1 MKPRRPQ
8 ARSGRDQHRDWLAL
22 VDAQGPFLAI
32 PPLTRVWPQG
42 MPPLDAA
49 AKTALGDAKPAFD
62 AAWDRWDRQ
71 RDAEGA
77 VAAYR
82 TARDE
87 WIGVVLR
94 DVLGLAPLWV
104 PDDQVIHSAAVSSP
118 DTRVQAVASGT
129 IRHDERIGAL
139 VWVIDPV
146 SSLHDQGT
154 DGWAAS
160 PVDRMEAMLRAGHL
174 PIGVVTDGR
183 WWAIVSA
190 TPAGLAASGVFD
202 AQTWIEEPGTRN
214 ALVALLSVAHLVGG
228 REDERLPALFAESV
242 LAAEEITE
250 ALGVQVRKAVELV
263 VQAFADAA
271 GEARERGEPDP
282 LPDDGEVIYEAVVTV
297 LMRIVFL
304 LFAQERDL
312 LPQGELFA
320 SGYGLVGQLD
330 ALDERL
336 RHEDE
341 TALDA
346 THLTWHRLLA
356 TSQALYRGASFED
369 MRLPAY
375 GGSLFDPDR
384 FPFLQAVT
392 ERGTLALAVSD
403 LVMLKVLEAMQT
415 ARGKG
420 QDARRISF
428 RDIDVEQIGYIYEG
442 LLGYSCQR
450 APVTTVG
457 LIGGD
462 GAEPEIPLD
471 TLDELVETTGSD
483 ASMAEAIIEWAK
495 QDQPASKPPTKA
507 ALVKAM
513 AAGDTMEDAERALL
527 AVTRDRELR
536 DRLRPWIGVIR
547 RDLRGRPVV
556 IQAGGLVVVE
566 TPSRKNAGAH
576 YTPRDLAEDV
586 VRHALNPLVYHPG
599 PHQTDDRSAW
609 RLRSSDELLD
619 LKVADVACG
628 SGAFLVAAA
637 RFLSARLVETWRA
650 EGSALGTPH
659 DQEIRAIREVVAQ
672 CLYGADINAMAVE
685 MCKLSL
691 WLVSLDRDLPFSF
704 VDDKLLHG
712 NSLLG
717 LTSLAQL
724 EALQITPSSQPSQ
737 GRFDF
742 SGDALVERL
751 DVGQHIQR
759 AIRVRQRLASEI
771 DETDPQRT
779 AHAKRRQL
787 AEVAEL
793 TGQLRRV
800 ADGVIAA
807 GLPLG
812 GRPGKA
818 LDGAYADLRVA
829 VGSALPVDPDQA
841 DWTMLDNLAATGL
854 TPTVTTDY
862 ARWQPLH
869 WPLEVP
875 DVMERGGF
883 DAIVGNPPFL
893 GGKKV
898 SGAVGSNLREW
909 FVNVLADGAKGNAD
923 LVAYFFLR
931 AVGLLKPSGTLGLIA
946 TNTIAQGDT
955 REVGLDRLVAQG
967 FTITRAIQS
976 RAWPARSA
984 NLEYAAVWGTR
995 ARVADQVMRVA
1006 DDIDVPR
1013 ISTLLEPEGRITG
1026 HPSRLAEN
1034 ADMAFIG
1041 SLVNGLGFTMTIAD
1055 AKAMERIDPGN
1066 RMVLRPYLGGEDV
1079 NSQIEL
1085 GAARWIVDFTGLSV
1099 QEARAYAAAFAW
1111 IEDRVHPYRKTLKH
1125 KPKLQRVWWGYERP
1139 GISMRKAIAGLDE
1152 ALVIALVSKTVMPV
1166 RVPTRQVFSHALGV
1180 FATDSHADQA
1190 VLSSTAHQ
1198 LWAISYGSTLE
1209 TRVRYTPSD
1218 VFETFPRPAA
1228 TNDLDRM
1235 GRVLDEERREI
1246 MLRRE
1251 LGLTKL
1257 YNLVNDPDISRASD
1271 ADVARMREIHVEL
1284 DHVVRDAY
1292 GWSDLPLDHG
1302 FHSYRQMT
1310 RWTVSPAARVELL
1323 DRLLEENHRR
1333 AARQGSATPVDLESE
1348 ADEIGEDGLDGSD
1361 GVDGDGAAAGRRD

>member
-1 MKPRRPQ
+1 
-8 ARSGRDQHRDWLAL
+8 
-22 VDAQGPFLAI
+22 
-32 PPLTRVWPQG
+32 

-104 PDDQVIHSAAVSSP
+104 PDDPVIHSAAVSSP
-118 DTRVQAVASGT
+118 DTRVQAVASGA

-202 AQTWIEEPGTRN
+202 AQTWIEEPATRN
-214 ALVALLSVAHLVGG
+214 ALVALLSVARLVGG
-228 REDERLPALFAESV
+228 REDERLPTLFAESV

-263 VQAFADAA
+263 VQAFADGSA
-271 GEARERGEPDP
+271 EARDRGELDP

-297 LMRIVFL
+297 LMRVVFL

-336 RHEDE
+336 RHEDD

-392 ERGTLALAVSD
+392 ERGTLGLAVSD
-403 LVMLKVLEAMQT
+403 LVMLKVLEAVQT

-471 TLDELVETTGSD
+471 TLDELFESAGSD
-483 ASMAEAIIEWAK
+483 AAVAEAIIEWAK

-556 IQAGGLVVVE
+556 IHAGGLVVVE

-576 YTPRDLAEDV
+576 YTPRDLAEEV
-586 VRHALNPLVYHPG
+586 VQHALDPLVYHPG

-619 LKVADVACG
+619 LKVADIACG

-637 RFLSARLVETWRA
+637 RFLSARLVEAWRA

-659 DQEIRAIREVVAQ
+659 DQEVRAIREVVAQ

-717 LTSLAQL
+717 LTSLGQL
-724 EALQITPSSQPSQ
+724 EGLHITPSSQPSQ

-742 SGDALVERL
+742 SGDALIERL

-759 AIRVRQRLASEI
+759 AIRLRHRLASEI

-841 DWTMLDNLAATGL
+841 DWTLLDSMTSSGL

-909 FVNVLADGAKGNAD
+909 FVNVLANGAKGNAD

-931 AVGLLKPSGTLGLIA
+931 AAALLKPSGTLGLIA
-946 TNTIAQGDT
+946 TNTVAQGDT
-955 REVGLDRLVAQG
+955 REVGLDRLVAHG

-976 RAWPARSA
+976 RSWPARSA
-984 NLEYAAVWGTR
+984 NLEYAAVWGTL
-995 ARVADQVMRVA
+995 AVVAHEVCKVSDEAMVR
-1006 DDIDVPR
+1006 R
-1013 ISTLLEPEGRITG
+1013 ISTLLEPEGRVPG
-1026 HPSRLAEN
+1026 NPSRLKEN
-1034 ADMAFIG
+1034 SGLAFIG
-1041 SLVNGLGFTMTIAD
+1041 CLVLGTGFIVESDEASDWIARSPESKRVLFPYLDGD
-1055 AKAMERIDPGN
+1055 ALNSSPTTSASRWIIDFAEMSMAEANDFREPWLRVQKNVWPERSTKDPVKYP
-1066 RMVLRPYLGGEDV
+1066 RMVKEWWKFWNSRP
-1079 NSQIEL
+1079 
-1085 GAARWIVDFTGLSV
+1085 A
-1099 QEARAYAAAFAW
+1099 
-1111 IEDRVHPYRKTLKH
+1111 
-1125 KPKLQRVWWGYERP
+1125 
-1139 GISMRKAIAGLDE
+1139 MRKAISSLSHVI
-1152 ALVIALVSKTVMPV
+1152 VIARVSRTVMPV
-1166 RVPTRQVFSHALGV
+1166 TVPNQSVLHEKLVV
-1180 FATDSHADQA
+1180 FASDSPSMLAI
-1190 VLSSTAHQ
+1190 LTSSLHT
-1198 LWAISYGSTLE
+1198 LWAIQRGT
-1209 TRVRYTPSD
+1209 TMRVDPTYTPERT
-1218 VFETFPRPAA
+1218 FETFPRPSPS
-1228 TNDLDRM
+1228 NDLDRV
-1235 GRVLDEERREI
+1235 GRVLDGERREI

-1257 YNLVNDPDISRASD
+1257 YNLINDPDYASASD

-1302 FHSYRQMT
+1302 FHTYRQMT

-1333 AARQGSATPVDLESE
+1333 AARQGSPPPDLDRDTDSD
-1348 ADEIGEDGLDGSD
+1348 ADEIGDVDLDGSD
-1361 GVDGDGAAAGRRD
+1361 DLGGQSAEQGGHD

>member
-1 MKPRRPQ
+1 
-8 ARSGRDQHRDWLAL
+8 
-22 VDAQGPFLAI
+22 
-32 PPLTRVWPQG
+32 

-104 PDDQVIHSAAVSSP
+104 PDDPVIHSAAVSSP
-118 DTRVQAVASGT
+118 DTRVQAVASGA

-202 AQTWIEEPGTRN
+202 AQTWIEEPATRN
-214 ALVALLSVAHLVGG
+214 ALVALLSVARLVGG

-263 VQAFADAA
+263 VQAFADGSA
-271 GEARERGEPDP
+271 EARDRGELDP

-297 LMRIVFL
+297 LMRVVFL

-336 RHEDE
+336 RHEDD

-392 ERGTLALAVSD
+392 ERGTLGLAVSD
-403 LVMLKVLEAMQT
+403 LVMLKVLEAVQT

-471 TLDELVETTGSD
+471 TLDELFESAGSD
-483 ASMAEAIIEWAK
+483 AAVAEAIIEWAK

-556 IQAGGLVVVE
+556 IHAGGLVVVE

-576 YTPRDLAEDV
+576 YTPRDLAEEV
-586 VRHALNPLVYHPG
+586 VQHALDPLVYHPG

-619 LKVADVACG
+619 LKVADIACG

-637 RFLSARLVETWRA
+637 RFLSARLVEAWRA

-659 DQEIRAIREVVAQ
+659 DQEVRAIREVVAQ

-717 LTSLAQL
+717 LTSLGQL
-724 EALQITPSSQPSQ
+724 EGLHITPSSQPSQ

-759 AIRVRQRLASEI
+759 AIRVRHRLASEI

-841 DWTMLDNLAATGL
+841 DWTLLDSMTSSGL

-909 FVNVLADGAKGNAD
+909 FVNVLANGAKGNAD

-931 AVGLLKPSGTLGLIA
+931 AAGLLKPSGTLGLIA
-946 TNTIAQGDT
+946 TNTVAQGDT
-955 REVGLDRLVAQG
+955 REVGLDRLVAHG

-976 RAWPARSA
+976 RSWPARSA
-984 NLEYAAVWGTR
+984 NLEYAAVWGTL
-995 ARVADQVMRVA
+995 AVVAHEVCKVSDEAMVR
-1006 DDIDVPR
+1006 R
-1013 ISTLLEPEGRITG
+1013 ISTLLEPEGRVPG
-1026 HPSRLAEN
+1026 NPSRLKEN
-1034 ADMAFIG
+1034 SGLAFIG
-1041 SLVNGLGFTMTIAD
+1041 CLVLGTGFIVESDEASDWIARSPESKRVLFPYLDGD
-1055 AKAMERIDPGN
+1055 ALNSSPTTSASRWIIDFAEMSMAEANDFREPWLRVQKNVWPERSTKDPVKYP
-1066 RMVLRPYLGGEDV
+1066 RMVKEWWKFWNSRP
-1079 NSQIEL
+1079 
-1085 GAARWIVDFTGLSV
+1085 A
-1099 QEARAYAAAFAW
+1099 
-1111 IEDRVHPYRKTLKH
+1111 
-1125 KPKLQRVWWGYERP
+1125 
-1139 GISMRKAIAGLDE
+1139 MRKAISSLSHVI
-1152 ALVIALVSKTVMPV
+1152 VIARVSRTVMPV
-1166 RVPTRQVFSHALGV
+1166 TVPNQSVLHEKLVV
-1180 FATDSHADQA
+1180 FASDSPSMLAI
-1190 VLSSTAHQ
+1190 LTSSLHT
-1198 LWAISYGSTLE
+1198 LWAIQRGT
-1209 TRVRYTPSD
+1209 TMRVDPTYTPERT
-1218 VFETFPRPAA
+1218 FETFPRPSPS
-1228 TNDLDRM
+1228 NDLDRV
-1235 GRVLDEERREI
+1235 GRVLDGERREI

-1257 YNLVNDPDISRASD
+1257 YNLINDPDYASASD

-1302 FHSYRQMT
+1302 FHTYRQMT

-1333 AARQGSATPVDLESE
+1333 AARQGSPPPDLDRDTDSD
-1348 ADEIGEDGLDGSD
+1348 ADEIGDVDLDGSD
-1361 GVDGDGAAAGRRD
+1361 DLGGQSAEQGGHD